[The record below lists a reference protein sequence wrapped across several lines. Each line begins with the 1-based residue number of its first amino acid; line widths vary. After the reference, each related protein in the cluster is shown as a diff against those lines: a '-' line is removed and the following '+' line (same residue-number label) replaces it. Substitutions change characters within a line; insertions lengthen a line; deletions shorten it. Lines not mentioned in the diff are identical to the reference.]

1 MTGKLKRVGST
12 AKVTPMATKVA
23 ISKIPHD
30 SPTAETSTSA
40 SPPRPTPYQRLQQ
53 LLAERQSAEAA
64 SRVITSV
71 EELQEFLQSGNST
84 HEKVKL
90 QMKLA
95 WASDHTYKQSPLV
108 RLLFTDATSPES
120 LKAQLALLRDQYSD
134 NKDEIDSV
142 LFTATIWDT
151 DSEDEMLPV
160 LGTVVDINSY
170 SSLKLFRDKQC
181 QANIKLRDLSWEGS
195 VV

>member
-12 AKVTPMATKVA
+12 AKMTPVSTKAA
-23 ISKIPHD
+23 IPKNPHD

-40 SPPRPTPYQRLQQ
+40 SPSRPTPYQRLQQ

-95 WASDHTYKQSPLV
+95 
-108 RLLFTDATSPES
+108 
-120 LKAQLALLRDQYSD
+120 
-134 NKDEIDSV
+134 
-142 LFTATIWDT
+142 
-151 DSEDEMLPV
+151 
-160 LGTVVDINSY
+160 
-170 SSLKLFRDKQC
+170 
-181 QANIKLRDLSWEGS
+181 
-195 VV
+195 